1 MSTSTQ
7 PIVIKKVKKVVGGH
21 HGGSWKVAYADFV
34 TAMMAFF
41 LLLWLLGSTTPEQ
54 RAAIASYFQN
64 PSPVDAA
71 GGSST
76 SFIDMG
82 GGMEIRRESGGEE
95 AQQQYKEEV
104 TDPDVMQRVREED
117 RKRLEALKERME
129 REMES
134 DPALRSFKDQLK
146 LDITDEGLRIQI
158 VDKDGRPMFDSGGA
172 MLKPYFREVFRAL
185 ARLVNSVPNKI
196 SISGHTDA
204 TPFLRADGYSNWE
217 LSTDRANASRRELV
231 KNGVAEDKI
240 ARVVGHGDKIL
251 YDQANP
257 YSPINR
263 RISIVVLN
271 HDAEQALL
279 REAGSPQAVV
289 GEGADVRQLQLPR
302 SQPTTLQPPTS
313 GGIVRQPVARGGIQR
328 H

>member
-104 TDPDVMQRVREED
+104 TDPEVMERLREED
-117 RKRLEALKERME
+117 KKRLEALKERME

-134 DPALRSFKDQLK
+134 DPALKTFKDQLK

-172 MLKPYFREVFRAL
+172 ALKPYFREVFRAL
-185 ARLVNSVPNKI
+185 ARLINSVPNKI

-231 KNGVAEDKI
+231 KNGVPEDKI

-251 YDQANP
+251 YDKANP

-271 HDAEQALL
+271 HDAEQALMK
-279 REAGSPQAVV
+279 EAGSPKAVV
-289 GEGADVRQLQLPR
+289 GEGADVRRLQLPQSR
-302 SQPTTLQPPTS
+302 PAALQPRAS
-313 GGIVRQPVARGGIQR
+313 GIVRQPVARGGIQR